1 MGGKVDSLKNIRKE
15 MNLTQLEMANKLEI
29 SVSYYSKI
37 ENGSKMPSYNFIKRF
52 SDEFPSLD
60 ANIFFSKSNHQ
71 L

>member
-1 MGGKVDSLKNIRKE
+1 MDSLKNIRKE

-60 ANIFFSKSNHQ
+60 ANIFLANIITNCDYI
-71 L
+71 